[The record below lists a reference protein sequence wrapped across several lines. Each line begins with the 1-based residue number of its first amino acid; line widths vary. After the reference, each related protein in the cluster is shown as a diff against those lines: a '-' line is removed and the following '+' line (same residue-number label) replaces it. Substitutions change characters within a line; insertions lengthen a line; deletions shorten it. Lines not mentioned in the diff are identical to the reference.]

1 MKTIYIKTF
10 GCAHNM
16 ADSEVMAHY
25 LHLADYKV
33 TGLEQEV
40 HELNKSYQEKEA
52 DLIDEADLIIF
63 NTCTVKNPSDD
74 KFFSQL
80 NRQNKPVVITGCI
93 PQSVSHKLKTGEVD
107 KDFWLNKYSSL
118 GVEQLD
124 VIVEVVDQTLEGE
137 IVHRFGKAKKLKDRT
152 FLPSLRKNKYVAII
166 PILQGC
172 LGHCTYCKTKFARGK
187 LKSYPMESIL
197 TQIRDAKAQG
207 VKEMWLVSED
217 NGAYGLDI
225 ETNFPTLLREITKIE
240 GDHKIRV
247 GMFNPEYAYEYRKD
261 LAEILQH
268 PVFYKFLH
276 IPIQA
281 GNNQV
286 LKDMVRPYTVEEWR
300 ESVEY
305 IRSQIPNM
313 RFSTDIICGFPTES
327 DEAFADTM
335 KVMEEVP
342 MDVINISKFYPRP
355 DTKAA
360 SMKQLSS
367 KVIKA
372 RSKELH
378 DWFEEQN
385 RNAGYV
391 GKKVYAFF
399 SEKGKF
405 PGSYIGHTQEYKQVI
420 VQSENDVLGKELSVK
435 VQEVTR
441 DDLRGEIIS

>member
-1 MKTIYIKTF
+1 MKTIYLKTF

-40 HELNKSYQEKEA
+40 HEMNKSYQEKEEE
-52 DLIDEADLIIF
+52 LINSADLIIF

-74 KFFSQL
+74 KFFAQL
-80 NRQNKPVVITGCI
+80 NKQNKPCIITGCI

-107 KDFWLNKYSSL
+107 QDYWLNKYSAL

-124 VIVEVVDQTLEGE
+124 AIVEVVNETLQGH

-152 FLPSLRKNKYVAII
+152 FLPSLRKNQYVAII

-172 LGHCTYCKTKFARGK
+172 LGHCTYCKTKFARGS

-197 TQIRDAKAQG
+197 NQIRSAKAQG

-225 ETNFPTLLREITKIE
+225 GTDFPSLLKEITKIE
-240 GDHKIRV
+240 GNHKIRV
-247 GMFNPEYAYEYRKD
+247 GMFNPEYAYQYKEE
-261 LAEILQH
+261 LAELLKH
-268 PVFYKFLH
+268 EVFYKFLH
-276 IPIQA
+276 IPVQA
-281 GNNQV
+281 GNDQV
-286 LKDMVRPYTVEEWR
+286 LNDMVRPYTAKEWR

-305 IRSQIPNM
+305 IRSHIPDM

-335 KVMEEVP
+335 NLMKEVP

-360 SMKQLSS
+360 TMKQLSS

-378 DWFEEQN
+378 DWFEQQN
-385 RNAGYV
+385 RNTDYV
-391 GKKVYAFF
+391 GETVTAYFTEQGKV
-399 SEKGKF
+399 
-405 PGSYIGHTQEYKQVI
+405 PGSFIGHTQAYKQVI
-420 VQSENDVLGKELSVK
+420 VHSKDNLLGQEHL
-435 VQEVTR
+435 VQVNEVTR
-441 DDLRGEIIS
+441 DDLRGEIV